1 MQLIFQQNVV
11 HKKVLQ
17 NLAEN
22 ERYNNK
28 SSEIFQEELY
38 QIPTTFQASVE
49 SPDHCKRCEKYK
61 KTLWYMIKLFLNI
74 YFFK

>member
-1 MQLIFQQNVV
+1 M
-11 HKKVLQ
+11 KGTTD
-17 NLAEN
+17 
-22 ERYNNK
+22 K

-61 KTLWYMIKLFLNI
+61 KNFMI
-74 YFFK
+74 YD